1 MSSTDQIKLDRR
13 IDLEWLDAV
22 AAMVASR
29 ADEAEIRARLFDLL
43 GGKLR
48 GGSKHGSACFK
59 TVGILFRVWASVPE
73 DLVAFRDRAIGL
85 LAAAGPQERLAL
97 HWAMLMANYTFFADV
112 AHNVGRLLAL
122 QRNLTMAQVIRR
134 MHESWGERSTVT
146 RATQRTVRSMMQ
158 WHALADTRD
167 RGVYIRASGPIPI
180 QEGPAEL
187 LLEGLLRHGDSAL
200 PVGQIGRHPALF
212 PFELRL
218 QYCDFRRSPQFDVDR
233 QSFDIDMVRLA
244 ADR

>member
-1 MSSTDQIKLDRR
+1 MGNTDQIKLDRR

-22 AAMVASR
+22 AAMVASGSD
-29 ADEAEIRARLFDLL
+29 AVEVRARLFDLL
-43 GGKLR
+43 DGKLH
-48 GGSKHGSACFK
+48 GGPKHGSACFK
-59 TVGILFRVWASVPE
+59 TVGILSRVWAGVPE
-73 DLVAFRDRAIGL
+73 DLVVFRDRAVGL
-85 LAAAGPQERLAL
+85 LGAAEPHERLAL

-146 RATQRTVRSMMQ
+146 RATQRIVRSMIQ

-167 RGVYIRASGPIPI
+167 RGVYVRASRPTPI
-180 QEGPAEL
+180 QEGSAEL
-187 LLEGLLRHGDSAL
+187 LLEGLLRHRDSAL
-200 PVGQIGRHPALF
+200 RVGQIGRDPALF

-218 QYCDFRRSPQFDVDR
+218 QNCDFRRSPQFDVDR
-233 QSFDIDMVRLA
+233 QSFDIEMVRLA
-244 ADR
+244 ADG